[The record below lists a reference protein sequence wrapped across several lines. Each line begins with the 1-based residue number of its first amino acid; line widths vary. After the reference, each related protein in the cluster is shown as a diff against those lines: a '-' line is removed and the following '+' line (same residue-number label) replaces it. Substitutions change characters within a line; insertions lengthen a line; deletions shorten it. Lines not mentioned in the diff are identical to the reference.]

1 MKRNLSRMF
10 RTGVAAVAALLCAM
24 PFQAAAE
31 NYPSRPITLIM
42 PFGAGNAPDT
52 AARIIGDYLQRKH
65 NITLLITSKPGG
77 SGIPATLETVRAR
90 PDGYTISLT
99 SANVLTVVP
108 QYKKCGFTYK
118 DLAPVAQVNVFTM
131 GWGVRADSGIASVQ
145 DLMDKAKAER
155 GKYSLASPGAFTA
168 QRFYHANV
176 MKLFPESD
184 LPYVAYN
191 GGAEIVTA
199 LLGNHIS
206 AGFTPVVNFKP
217 HKDIRVI
224 AVCGAQ
230 RDPNYPDAPTFKEMF
245 GDGFVFDSVYGIV
258 APLKTPKDRI
268 ERLQSLIKE
277 ALSDPDAQAK
287 FAKVNMTT
295 NYLPPTNSARSSK
308 GTTSSL
314 RSLSARLRKP
324 KRSKGK
330 PFVRKPS
337 SGAAFLFGGQHG
349 RRQGGLPSAWRFSP
363 GAREASVCRNARQ
376 PFFPRT
382 ATGAS
387 GMGIAR
393 NPMRPFCRG
402 RAETAEP
409 LQEQAMEARFRS

>member
-10 RTGVAAVAALLCAM
+10 RTGVAAAAALLCAM

-31 NYPSRPITLIM
+31 DYPSRPITLIM

-224 AVCGAQ
+224 AVSGARIWVENHVDFSQ
-230 RDPNYPDAPTFKEMF
+230 NRNL
-245 GDGFVFDSVYGIV
+245 IV
-258 APLKTPKDRI
+258 AAVT
-268 ERLQSLIKE
+268 LILG
-277 ALSDPDAQAK
+277 AGD
-287 FAKVNMTT
+287 F
-295 NYLPPTNSARSSK
+295 
-308 GTTSSL
+308 
-314 RSLSARLRKP
+314 SLSI
-324 KRSKGK
+324 
-330 PFVRKPS
+330 
-337 SGAAFLFGGQHG
+337 GGFTI
-349 RRQGGLPSAWRFSP
+349 GGI
-363 GAREASVCRNARQ
+363 G
-376 PFFPRT
+376 T
-382 ATGAS
+382 ATFGAILLNALMTP
-387 GMGIAR
+387 GERMGQKK
-393 NPMRPFCRG
+393 N
-402 RAETAEP
+402 
-409 LQEQAMEARFRS
+409 S

>member
-10 RTGVAAVAALLCAM
+10 RTGVAAAAALLCAM

-31 NYPSRPITLIM
+31 DYPSRPMTLIM

-277 ALSDPDAQAK
+277 ALSDPDVQAK

-295 NYLPPTNSARSSK
+295 NYLPADEFGKVIEGYYKLFKEPI
-308 GTTSSL
+308 
-314 RSLSARLRKP
+314 RKA
-324 KRSKGK
+324 K
-330 PFVRKPS
+330 
-337 SGAAFLFGGQHG
+337 
-349 RRQGGLPSAWRFSP
+349 
-363 GAREASVCRNARQ
+363 EA
-376 PFFPRT
+376 
-382 ATGAS
+382 
-387 GMGIAR
+387 
-393 NPMRPFCRG
+393 
-402 RAETAEP
+402 EKK
-409 LQEQAMEARFRS
+409 